1 MKRRECLQKIIGVPA
16 SLGSGLITLPVTG
29 RPLEKEASPTA
40 LSSTF
45 SLKTPPVVQWISPES
60 FEILVLTSDPAFCS
74 VEFRKAGAG
83 KFKTAANHEHGLVE
97 ANETWHR
104 ITVSGLTPGETV
116 EYRLT
121 AVKIEKFEPYK
132 VHFGP
137 RVETPLFQL
146 QLPEPGDSEVRFTV
160 LNDLHKNIPLIHAL
174 MGEVERAGNLPDFMM
189 LNGDVLSHI
198 EGEDDVAAILDL
210 PGEYCSR
217 HPLIWIRGNH
227 ECRGNFARSM
237 TRYLPMPNGRY
248 YYTFRRGPVQFLVL
262 DGGEDK
268 NDTDPAYSGLTDFDS
283 YRREEESWF
292 KKILESDEWKKAPF
306 RILVTHIPIG
316 HVPGDE
322 DRDPKFFPPYRQHW
336 AKIMNQA
343 GLDLEISAHYHRY
356 YLEEPS
362 SKRTFPIVIG
372 GGPDEESAVMI
383 KVHATGEILDLEVN
397 NLQHRTVGRKSW
409 RRKNYA

>member
-1 MKRRECLQKIIGVPA
+1 
-16 SLGSGLITLPVTG
+16 
-29 RPLEKEASPTA
+29 
-40 LSSTF
+40 
-45 SLKTPPVVQWISPES
+45 
-60 FEILVLTSDPAFCS
+60 
-74 VEFRKAGAG
+74 
-83 KFKTAANHEHGLVE
+83 
-97 ANETWHR
+97 
-104 ITVSGLTPGETV
+104 
-116 EYRLT
+116 
-121 AVKIEKFEPYK
+121 
-132 VHFGP
+132 
-137 RVETPLFQL
+137 
-146 QLPEPGDSEVRFTV
+146 
-160 LNDLHKNIPLIHAL
+160 
-174 MGEVERAGNLPDFMM
+174 
-189 LNGDVLSHI
+189 
-198 EGEDDVAAILDL
+198 
-210 PGEYCSR
+210 
-217 HPLIWIRGNH
+217 
-227 ECRGNFARSM
+227 
-237 TRYLPMPNGRY
+237 MPNGRY

-292 KKILESDEWKKAPF
+292 KKILGSDEWKKAPF